1 MRGRLALALVFLVPV
16 ALAGGGTRA
25 APATALSPGRIVFG
39 SARGGQSG
47 IYAVNPDGTGLT
59 LLTQDG
65 EVGELLRPSPD
76 GRLIAYPRL
85 RGGFAVMNSD
95 GSGRRQIRGCTDN
108 PSWSPDSTRLVCV
121 TEAEGG
127 LGSVDGLVVVDVAT
141 GAVTP
146 LTRTGKTPAWSPD
159 GRSIAF
165 VDDGLWVV
173 PAEGG
178 KRRRLGTRQVD
189 DFAGLAWSPDSSRI
203 AYHGAAGRRG
213 HPNDFDLFTIRRD
226 GTGERR
232 LATRIELGSPE
243 WSPDGSWIAFD
254 APVRRDVGETVWLVH
269 PDGSGLRRL
278 VKSGDEAASD
288 ASWSPDGSA
297 LVYEQQRY
305 SETLDYDLFVI
316 SPRGG
321 RGRAVTGP
329 FPEGGSN
336 QLPRWTP
343 GPPLTTAPR
352 QRPRTLALRH
362 ARTLS
367 SAGAMAADGARGA
380 IADEPCEI
388 RVWEPLAHR
397 SLRMRRLCRNS
408 DNPPGISQLVLAGRR
423 LAWISSASS
432 TEELVT
438 ELGTARIGA
447 RRPTFVTAEVSS
459 SDTFRDGSEIHALQ
473 GAGSTI
479 AFTSSRYDH
488 KKEARSAWLLLTRRG
503 RRCPATEYEKPKALC
518 RRLAGGLTAAV
529 DAGRVLTV
537 APGGAVRLL
546 ATSGKVVRRWSLG
559 AGIDEARLQGHTLAV
574 QRGVSLA
581 LYDTRSGA
589 KTATRPL
596 APNEGAEPR
605 LLDVQGNV
613 AVYVTG
619 GAVHVLRLSDGRDLA
634 LALPRAA
641 PPFDAQLASSGLYVT
656 WNQMHTRRY
665 GRFTFVPLQAL
676 G

>member
-1 MRGRLALALVFLVPV
+1 MRGRLVLALVILVPV

-25 APATALSPGRIVFG
+25 APATALQSGRIVFWSSLG
-39 SARGGQSG
+39 G

-59 LLTQDG
+59 LLTRDARDDSP
-65 EVGELLRPSPD
+65 RPSPD
-76 GRLIAYPRL
+76 GRLIEYRRL
-85 RGGFAVMNSD
+85 GGDFAVMNAD
-95 GSGRRQIRGCTDN
+95 GSGRRPVRGCKDH
-108 PSWSPDSTRLVCV
+108 PWWSPDSTRLVCE
-121 TEAEGG
+121 TDSEGG
-127 LGSVDGLVVVDVAT
+127 LGIADVAS

-146 LTRTGKTPAWSPD
+146 LTRAGKTPVWSPD

-178 KRRRLGTRQVD
+178 KRQRLGTRRVD
-189 DFAGLAWSPDSSRI
+189 EFDGLTWSPDSGRI
-203 AYHGAAGRRG
+203 AYEGAAGRRG
-213 HPNDFDLFTIRRD
+213 HPNDLDLFTIRRD

-232 LATRIELGSPE
+232 VATRVELGSPE
-243 WSPDGSWIAFD
+243 WSPDGSWIAFG
-254 APVRRDVGETVWLVH
+254 APVRRDIGETVWLVR

-352 QRPRTLALRH
+352 QRPRTLPLRH

-367 SAGAMAADGARGA
+367 SAGAVAADGARGA
-380 IADEPCEI
+380 IADEPCGI

-503 RRCPATEYEKPKALC
+503 RRCPATEYMKPKALC
-518 RRLAGGLTAAV
+518 RRLPGGGLTAAV
-529 DAGRVLTV
+529 DAGRVLAV
-537 APGGAVRLL
+537 AQGGAVRLL
-546 ATSGKVVRRWSLG
+546 TPSGKVLRRWGLG

-596 APNEGAEPR
+596 APNEGARPR

-665 GRFTFVPLQAL
+665 GRFTFVPLRAL